1 MVGSAG
7 ESAAEE
13 TAPTRFPATG
23 GAGSVTLITGDR
35 VVLDGTGGGT
45 VVRAAGRDNVV
56 FTTSTEQGH
65 LFVIPADARRAV
77 ASGRVD
83 KRLFDVTELVESRY
97 DDAHRDSVPLILTTG
112 KDLRA
117 AGAPVGMTVGAELP
131 TVRSFAAR
139 AAKAQA
145 ATTWQALLGDSAYT
159 KIRLDGLR
167 QPSLDRSVP
176 QIGAPE
182 AWKAGY
188 TGTGVKVAVLD
199 TGVDATHPDLVGREL
214 VEQNFTEDA
223 DNQDLVG
230 HGTHVAATIA

>member
-13 TAPTRFPATG
+13 STPTGFPATG

-35 VVLDGTGGGT
+35 VVLDGAGGGS
-45 VVRAAGRDNVV
+45 VVPAAGRGDIA
-56 FTTSTEQGH
+56 FSTSTERGH
-65 LFVIPADARRAV
+65 LVVLPDDARAAV
-77 ASGRVD
+77 ATGRVD
-83 KRLFDVTELVESRY
+83 RRLFDVTELVESRY
-97 DDAHRDSVPLILTTG
+97 DDVHRDSVPLILTTDG
-112 KDLRA
+112 GVRA
-117 AGAPVGMTVGAELP
+117 ADALTGTIVTHDLPVVK
-131 TVRSFAAR
+131 SFSADTAKAR
-139 AAKAQA
+139 AAD
-145 ATTWQALLGDSAYT
+145 TWRTLLGDSSYR